1 MLLLLLVVA
10 TIVSLAFDWLA
21 ARCTKCSPLHDG
33 RVLSLN
39 RPRALVPLVYLL
51 ILSIRD
57 PSVIHRIHR
66 TPRYRSTCLSCLS
79 ITRTRVVVVL
89 HCSKALPISSSDLS
103 KIQGRARVHSTQ
115 RHTAHITVA
124 LLKLSCLSLD
134 ILHTRAP
141 CEPREQPLKQS

>member
-79 ITRTRVVVVL
+79 ITHALVSSFCIVVKRSL
-89 HCSKALPISSSDLS
+89 FLLLR
-103 KIQGRARVHSTQ
+103 IQGRARVHSTQ